1 MTQIENEEKNLIRVI
16 VCRPGERA
24 EVVEI
29 EDKLES
35 MQKIVEGYI
44 EEYQPFYDDSDPREE
59 NVTIYCN
66 DVGKMNGMPRCR
78 SVSDED
84 GQILDIVR
92 GPFFI
97 CYGPIESETIHS
109 LPPDLEEKYL
119 REFELPEMF
128 FETEKGIAAVKY
140 VPDSRPP
147 ERGESREE

>member
-1 MTQIENEEKNLIRVI
+1 MTQIEDEEKKMIRVI

-24 EVVEI
+24 EVIEI

-35 MQKIVEGYI
+35 MQQIVQGYI
-44 EEYQPFYDDSDPREE
+44 EEYQPFYDDNDPRVS

-66 DVGKMNGMPRCR
+66 DEGKMNGMPRCR
-78 SVSDED
+78 SVADED
-84 GQILDIVR
+84 GRILDVIR

-97 CYGPIESETIHS
+97 CYGPIESETIQS

-128 FETEKGIAAVKY
+128 FETERGTAAVKY
-140 VPDSRPP
+140 VPDPRSP
-147 ERGESREE
+147 ERGESR